1 MKKILFIITLMAGL
15 FGFQSCNKTE
25 LEVTNLNQPSTD
37 VLNSEAGVIAY
48 AKGFY
53 KIGFGD
59 QTVSSLDD
67 GLGMGMML
75 IVQGFHE
82 AMGDNVFI
90 PWGNNNFKF
99 ADNPLSVTLDD
110 GTKVPN
116 PIGAGQ
122 IYEMQLRNDRAYGAT
137 NAFLPEWTYMY
148 FLNNASNVLLSKLD
162 ATTFSGDAATKKKVL
177 QGWAYLWKGYAYSR
191 IGSMYIAG
199 VITDKPNA
207 TNGNFVPNTAMVTE
221 GIKNLEAAKAIF
233 AGMSANEGFTS
244 IITNIIPAFMQTTA
258 EFGAIS
264 PSAIVKNIN
273 TFAARTLLVNKRT
286 KDMTATDWS
295 TILAYAN
302 AGLGATDYP
311 FLIKTFSDNTKSVVD
326 KDWGS
331 FGSYTAYNDTYK
343 ISERL
348 MQDFDAGD
356 LRFENNFQLAA
367 SAVVNQRG
375 RGITFGTRYE
385 MFDGGIGNGAYTYF
399 HYDYG
404 TDNFYIGGTYE
415 ENELMK
421 AEALMNTSKV
431 EDGLKLLDGVR
442 KTQGA
447 GLAATA
453 GKGLSLTAAKEEL
466 RKERRIALF
475 TRGLAFY
482 DLRRMGYIDP
492 VASGGGRKNAWVLDD
507 KGNLNTKATIDYS
520 YLSYW
525 DVPKN
530 ELDFNP
536 SSSTTKLKSTN

>member
-1 MKKILFIITLMAGL
+1 MAGL
-15 FGFQSCNKTE
+15 FGFQSCSKTE

-37 VLNSEAGVIAY
+37 VLNSEAGVLAY

-59 QTVSSLDD
+59 QNVSSLDD

-82 AMGDNVFI
+82 GMGDNVFI

-99 ADNPLSVTLDD
+99 ADNPISVTLDD

-122 IYEMQLRNDRAYGAT
+122 KIEMQLRNDRAYGAT

-221 GIKNLEAAKAIF
+221 GIKNLDAAKSIF
-233 AGMSANEGFTS
+233 AGMAVNDAFTS
-244 IITNIIPAFMQTTA
+244 VITNIIPAFMQTTA

-273 TFAARTLLVNKRT
+273 TFEARTFMVNKRT
-286 KDMTATDWS
+286 KEMTASDWN
-295 TILAYAN
+295 TILTLAN

-311 FLIKTFSDNTKSVVD
+311 FLIKTFSDNSKSVFD

-343 ISERL
+343 VSERL
-348 MQDFDAGD
+348 IQDFNVGD
-356 LRFENNFQLAA
+356 KRFDNNFELAA

-385 MFDGGIGNGAYTYF
+385 LFDGGIGNGAYTYF

-404 TDNFYIGGTYE
+404 TDNFYIGGSYE

-421 AEALMNTSKV
+421 AEALMYTSKV

-442 KTQGA
+442 TKQGA

-453 GKGLSLTAAKEEL
+453 GTGLSQAAALEEL
-466 RKERRIALF
+466 RKERRVALF

-482 DLRRMGYIDP
+482 DLRRMGYADP
-492 VASGGGRKNAWVLDD
+492 VASGGGRKNAWVLDAS
-507 KGNLNTKATIDYS
+507 GNLNTKATIDYS
-520 YLSYW
+520 YMSYW

>member
-15 FGFQSCNKTE
+15 LGFQSCSKTE

-37 VLNSEAGVIAY
+37 VLNSEAGVLAY

-59 QTVSSLDD
+59 QSVGSLDD

-82 AMGDNVFI
+82 GMGDNVFI
-90 PWGNNNFKF
+90 PWGNQSFKF
-99 ADNPLSVTLDD
+99 ADNPISVTLDD

-116 PIGAGQ
+116 PIGGGQ
-122 IYEMQLRNDRAYGAT
+122 KVELQLRNDRAYGAS

-221 GIKNLEAAKAIF
+221 GIKNLDAAKSIF
-233 AGMSANEGFTS
+233 AGMAVNDAFTS
-244 IITNIIPAFMQTTA
+244 VITNIIPAFMQTTA

-273 TFAARTLLVNKRT
+273 TFEARTLMVNKRT
-286 KDMTATDWS
+286 KEMTASDWN
-295 TILAYAN
+295 TILTLAN

-311 FLIKTFSDNTKSVVD
+311 FLIKTFSDNSKSVFD

-343 ISERL
+343 VSERL
-348 MQDFDAGD
+348 IQDFNVGD
-356 LRFENNFQLAA
+356 KRFDNNFELAA

-404 TDNFYIGGTYE
+404 TDNFYIGGSYE

-421 AEALMNTSKV
+421 AEALMYTSKV

-442 KTQGA
+442 TKQGA

-453 GKGLSLTAAKEEL
+453 GTGLSQAAALEEL
-466 RKERRIALF
+466 RKERRVALF

-482 DLRRMGYIDP
+482 DLRRMGYTDP
-492 VASGGGRKNAWVLDD
+492 VASGGGRKNAWVLDAS
-507 KGNLNTKATIDYS
+507 GNLNTKATIDYS
-520 YLSYW
+520 YMSYW

>member
-15 FGFQSCNKTE
+15 LGFQSCSKTE

-37 VLNSEAGVIAY
+37 VLNSEAGVLAY

-59 QTVSSLDD
+59 QYVGSLDD
-67 GLGMGMML
+67 GLGMGMLL

-82 AMGDNVFI
+82 GMGDNVFI
-90 PWGNNNFKF
+90 PWGNQSFKF
-99 ADNPLSVTLDD
+99 ADNPISVTLDN

-116 PIGAGQ
+116 PIGGGQ
-122 IYEMQLRNDRAYGAT
+122 KVELQLRNDRAYGAS
-137 NAFLPEWTYMY
+137 NSFLPEWTYMY

-221 GIKNLEAAKAIF
+221 GIKNLDAAKAIF
-233 AGMSANEGFTS
+233 AGMTANDAFTS
-244 IITNIIPAFMQTTA
+244 VITNIIPAFMQTTA

-273 TFAARTLLVNKRT
+273 TFEARTLLVNKRT
-286 KDMTATDWS
+286 KEMSASDWNA
-295 TILAYAN
+295 ILTLAN

-311 FLIKTFSDNTKSVVD
+311 FLVKTFSDNSKSVID

-343 ISERL
+343 ISERFI
-348 MQDFDAGD
+348 QDFNAGD
-356 LRFENNFQLAA
+356 KRFDNNFELAA

-385 MFDGGIGNGAYTYF
+385 MIDGGIGNGAYTYF

-404 TDNFYIGGTYE
+404 VDNFYIGGSYE

-421 AEALMNTSKV
+421 AEALMYTSKV

-442 KTQGA
+442 TKQGA

-453 GKGLSLTAAKEEL
+453 GTGMSQAAALEEL

-482 DLRRMGYIDP
+482 DLRRMGYADP
-492 VASGGGRKNAWVLDD
+492 VASGGGRKNAWVLDAN
-507 KGNLNTKATIDYS
+507 GNLNTKATIDYS
-520 YLSYW
+520 YMSYW

-536 SSSTTKLKSTN
+536 STSQTKLKSIN

>member
-15 FGFQSCNKTE
+15 LGLQSCNKTE

-59 QTVSSLDD
+59 QSVNSLND
-67 GLGMGMML
+67 GLGYGMMV
-75 IVQGFHE
+75 IVNGFHE
-82 AMGDNVFI
+82 SMGDNIFC
-90 PWGNNNFKF
+90 PYGNNNFKF
-99 ADNPLSVTLDD
+99 LDNPLSVTLDD
-110 GTKVPN
+110 GTVVPN

-122 IYEMQLRNDRAYGAT
+122 VYEMKLRNDRAYGPS
-137 NAFLPEWTYMY
+137 NAFLNEWTYMY
-148 FLNNASNVLLSKLD
+148 FLNNASNVLLSKLE
-162 ATTFSGDAATKKKVL
+162 ATTFTGDAATKKKVL

-199 VITDKPNA
+199 VITDKPNE
-207 TNGNFVPNTAMVTE
+207 TNGNFVSNTAMVTE

-233 AGMSANEGFTS
+233 SGMSANEGFTS

-258 EFGAIS
+258 EFDAIS

-286 KDMTATDWS
+286 KDMTASDWS
-295 TILAYAN
+295 TILTYAN

-311 FLIKTFSDNTKSVVD
+311 FLIKTFDDNTKSVID
-326 KDWGS
+326 KDWGPLA
-331 FGSYTAYNDTYK
+331 SYVAYNDTYWV
-343 ISERL
+343 SERFI
-348 MQDFDAGD
+348 QDFNAGD
-356 LRFENNFQLAA
+356 LRFENNFQLSA
-367 SAVVNQRG
+367 SATVNVRG

-385 MFDGGIGNGAYTYF
+385 MFDGGIGNGAITYF

-404 TDNFYIGGTYE
+404 VDNSYIGGTYE

-421 AEALMNTSKV
+421 AEALMNTGKV

-442 KTQGA
+442 TAQGA

-453 GKGLSLTAAKEEL
+453 GTGLSLTAAKEEL

-475 TRGLAFY
+475 LRGLAFY
-482 DLRRMGYIDP
+482 DSRRMGYIDP
-492 VASGGGRKNAWVLDD
+492 VASGGGRKNAWVLDGD
-507 KGNLNTKATIDYS
+507 GNFNSKATIDYS
-520 YLSYW
+520 YMSYW

>member
-1 MKKILFIITLMAGL
+1 
-15 FGFQSCNKTE
+15 
-25 LEVTNLNQPSTD
+25 
-37 VLNSEAGVIAY
+37 
-48 AKGFY
+48 
-53 KIGFGD
+53 
-59 QTVSSLDD
+59 
-67 GLGMGMML
+67 MGMML

-82 AMGDNVFI
+82 SMGDNVFI

-99 ADNPLSVTLDD
+99 ADNPISVTLDD
-110 GTKVPN
+110 GTVVEN

-122 IYEMQLRNDRAYGAT
+122 VYEMRLRNDRAYGAT

-162 ATTFSGDAATKKKVL
+162 ATAFSGDAATKKKVL

-207 TNGNFVPNTAMVTE
+207 TNGNFVSNTEMVKE

-233 AGMSANEGFTS
+233 SGMPENEGFTS
-244 IITNIIPAFMQTTA
+244 IITSIIPAFMQTTA
-258 EFGAIS
+258 EFDAIS

-295 TILAYAN
+295 AILAYAN

-311 FLIKTFSDNTKSVVD
+311 FLIKTFDDNTKSVFD

-348 MQDFDAGD
+348 IQDFNPGD

-421 AEALMNTSKV
+421 AEALMNTGKV
-431 EDGLKLLDGVR
+431 EDGLALLDGVR
-442 KTQGA
+442 TTQGA

-453 GKGLSLTAAKEEL
+453 GTGLSLTEAKEEL
-466 RKERRIALF
+466 RKERRVALF

-482 DLRRMGYIDP
+482 DLRRMGFTDP
-492 VASGGGRKNAWVLDD
+492 VASGGGRKNAWVLDGD
-507 KGNLNTKATIDYS
+507 GNFNSKATIDYS

-536 SSSTTKLKSTN
+536 STSTTVLKSPN

>member
-15 FGFQSCNKTE
+15 LGFQSCSKTE

-37 VLNSEAGVIAY
+37 VLNSEAGVLAY

-59 QTVSSLDD
+59 QYVGSLDD
-67 GLGMGMML
+67 GLGMGMLL

-82 AMGDNVFI
+82 GMGDNVFI
-90 PWGNNNFKF
+90 PWGNQSFKF
-99 ADNPLSVTLDD
+99 ADNPISVTLDN

-116 PIGAGQ
+116 PIGGGQ
-122 IYEMQLRNDRAYGAT
+122 KVELQLRNDRAYGAS
-137 NAFLPEWTYMY
+137 NSFLPEWTYMY

-221 GIKNLEAAKAIF
+221 GIKNLDAAKAIF
-233 AGMSANEGFTS
+233 AGMSANDAFTS
-244 IITNIIPAFMQTTA
+244 VITNIIPAFMQTTA

-273 TFAARTLLVNKRT
+273 TFEARTLLVNKRT
-286 KDMTATDWS
+286 KEMSASDWNA
-295 TILAYAN
+295 ILTLAN

-311 FLIKTFSDNTKSVVD
+311 FLVKTFSDNSKSVID

-343 ISERL
+343 ISERFI
-348 MQDFDAGD
+348 QDFNAGD
-356 LRFENNFQLAA
+356 KRFDNNFELAA

-385 MFDGGIGNGAYTYF
+385 MIDGGIGNGAYTYF

-404 TDNFYIGGTYE
+404 VDNFYIGGSYE

-421 AEALMNTSKV
+421 AEALMYTSKV

-442 KTQGA
+442 TKQGA

-453 GKGLSLTAAKEEL
+453 GTGMSQAAALEEL

-482 DLRRMGYIDP
+482 DLRRMGYADP
-492 VASGGGRKNAWVLDD
+492 VASGGGRKNAWVLDAN
-507 KGNLNTKATIDYS
+507 GNLNTKATIDYS
-520 YLSYW
+520 YMSYW

-536 SSSTTKLKSTN
+536 STSQTKLKSIN